1 TVRRGGRR
9 LPGAAAGCSWGR
21 NLDSVHQKW
30 VDPITSESAAEC
42 RTSPWLAEGCGERPA
57 PPTGPG
63 DAVPRLPA
71 AVPCGIGHDHDGD
84 CPPVT
89 GAVHRERV
97 RAAVAWQLGRAA
109 GTAADRS
116 PGSVAACDD
125 RVAECHRGV
134 CEVRARARACSG
146 LSGINQKQTIR
157 NITAYARLAG
167 VRYGSDERRW
177 PCVPA
182 QNMAVSVGLS
192 VLRVPR
198 PEDDGCRPP
207 VEPVTAAAGNRG
219 GSPENRRIPSHNSA
233 TGGDRKSTRLN

>member
-1 TVRRGGRR
+1 MACRGLR
-9 LPGAAAGCSWGR
+9 GAARAADGAGG
-21 NLDSVHQKW
+21 
-30 VDPITSESAAEC
+30 
-42 RTSPWLAEGCGERPA
+42 
-57 PPTGPG
+57 
-63 DAVPRLPA
+63 AVPRPPA

-157 NITAYARLAG
+157 NITAYAGWQACATGAMRDDGPA
-167 VRYGSDERRW
+167 S
-177 PCVPA
+177 PA

-198 PEDDGCRPP
+198 PGTTGRRPP
-207 VEPVTAAAGNRG
+207 VEPVTAAAGGPWRQPG
-219 GSPENRRIPSHNSA
+219 ESPNPSHSSCN
-233 TGGDRKSTRLN
+233 RCTRGRPQAERPGTQFPGLSSFSLAAYG

>member
-1 TVRRGGRR
+1 M
-9 LPGAAAGCSWGR
+9 
-21 NLDSVHQKW
+21 
-30 VDPITSESAAEC
+30 
-42 RTSPWLAEGCGERPA
+42 
-57 PPTGPG
+57 
-63 DAVPRLPA
+63 
-71 AVPCGIGHDHDGD
+71 
-84 CPPVT
+84 T

-233 TGGDRKSTRLN
+233 TGGTRGRPQAERPGTQFFRASRPFSLAAYG